1 MKTQTRIAIRQLCAL
16 ALLVVLGPVQ
26 AGVWKCTDARGRSS
40 YSDTP
45 CAASQSARSVNASPA
60 SAGILPTPASE
71 AGDSAS
77 GTRPRRAETAQSPSP
92 ASARNPAKVCP
103 SERDIAN
110 LETRATSITL
120 DPKSKAFLLAEVRRA
135 RACSREDTNY
145 TREDWERIQNGI
157 RDQDRTLASDRE
169 AARATVR
176 DTHSIAASA
185 QERERI
191 EGEKRRETSRHETAR
206 CDESA
211 CWDTRG
217 HRYERHG
224 SGYTSAS
231 GQSCRLE
238 GGSLSCR

>member
-1 MKTQTRIAIRQLCAL
+1 MKTETRIAIRLLGAL
-16 ALLVVLGPVQ
+16 ALLAVLGPVQ

-45 CAASQSARSVNASPA
+45 CAASQSGRPVNASPA
-60 SAGILPTPASE
+60 SAGVLPTPVSE
-71 AGDSAS
+71 DSAN
-77 GTRPRRAETAQSPSP
+77 GARARQADGAQSSSR
-92 ASARNPAKVCP
+92 AAARSSAKVCP

-120 DPKSKAFLLAEVRRA
+120 DAKSKAFLLAEVRRA

-169 AARATVR
+169 AARTTVR
-176 DTHSIAASA
+176 DTHSIAASSE
-185 QERERI
+185 ERERI
-191 EGEKRRETSRHETAR
+191 EREKRVEMAR
-206 CDESA
+206 CDDSA